1 MAHSRSTAI
10 PPTAF
15 SRSPPAH
22 RRSIEGTLAFDRL
35 VLDPYLMRADADEQ
49 AAADGLFD
57 WALLKYLDAD
67 LRISAGEIVAFA
79 TSLGRGGFTV
89 SAKDGV
95 VAGEIGELDLC
106 DGSASGRLNLDLSHQ
121 TVKAT
126 WSRTLRT

>member
-1 MAHSRSTAI
+1 M
-10 PPTAF
+10 
-15 SRSPPAH
+15 
-22 RRSIEGTLAFDRL
+22 
-35 VLDPYLMRADADEQ
+35 
-49 AAADGLFD
+49 FD

-121 TVKAT
+121 NVKAT
-126 WSRTLRT
+126 LVANLADVTIETCL